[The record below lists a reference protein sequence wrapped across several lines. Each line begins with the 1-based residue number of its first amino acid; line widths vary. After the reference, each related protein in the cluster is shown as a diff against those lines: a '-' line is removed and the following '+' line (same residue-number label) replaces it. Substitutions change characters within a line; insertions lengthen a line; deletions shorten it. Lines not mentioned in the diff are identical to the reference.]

1 VILGHHMGEELLPTL
16 LAGGA
21 TAGSVFLALVRA
33 RLSGLRGALRRRPGA
48 RRAKTS
54 SIG

>member
-1 VILGHHMGEELLPTL
+1 MILGHHMGEELLPTL

-33 RLSGLRGALRRRPGA
+33 RLGSLFRRR
-48 RRAKTS
+48 S
-54 SIG
+54 